1 VVTDNVFEGNLTNV
15 VQAGRGGNA
24 ERNEWRGNYWD
35 DYRGFD
41 RNNDGIGDS
50 PYELY
55 AYADQIWIEMPP
67 ARFFKNSPVME
78 LLDFL
83 ERLAPF
89 SAPDL
94 TLRDDQPRFIKR
106 AHDKGLA

>member
-1 VVTDNVFEGNLTNV
+1 
-15 VQAGRGGNA
+15 
-24 ERNEWRGNYWD
+24 
-35 DYRGFD
+35 
-41 RNNDGIGDS
+41 
-50 PYELY
+50 
-55 AYADQIWIEMPP
+55 MPP

-94 TLRDDQPRFIKR
+94 TLRDGRPRFLKPNYNR
-106 AHDKGLA
+106 GLS